1 MRNLSSEFKE
11 QLKNDNRDYLVKA
24 TITLINGEILELGNE
39 DIWEEGLKI
48 EDSVSEGQSF
58 QIGSAIINKLTLT
71 LSNLYGKFSSYD
83 FFGAKLILK
92 ITLPSEKFILSYNN
106 EILTY
111 DGKILGNEK
120 KYDVIHMGTYTV
132 DDPQY
137 NGSLITL
144 ECLDNMSKF
153 DEPYSKSTL
162 KYPATVFNIVYDCCS
177 VCDVQLD
184 TTAFSNMNV
193 VVQERPTD
201 DAITFR
207 EVLQWASQIACSW
220 AKCDEYGRLKIEWCR
235 QDLLESENPDPK
247 LYNTVTEISS
257 ISTSTD
263 DVVVT
268 GLRVTYVSTEE
279 ESEVTKEILKGETG
293 YVLSLEGNRLIQ
305 PENAEEVAEFVSGKV
320 IGLRFRPFTLSHLDD
335 PAIESGDIIKII
347 DFDDVYWSIVT
358 STTFFTEDYQST
370 SCGAETPSRNR
381 STQYSEA
388 TKTYVELR
396 KLVKKEQTDREV
408 AIANL
413 NKVLAES
420 SGLYQTVDVQED
432 GSSIYYLHDKPKL
445 EDSMTVIKLT
455 AGAIGV
461 STDGGKTYPYGFTVT
476 GEMIIRILQTEG
488 INADWIRTGNLLA
501 KDKDGKTT
509 FSVDID
515 TGEVI
520 IDASKISIGSKSIEE
535 TINEKVDGLQIGS
548 VNLLHNSKNMMYE
561 GNFFAAYILHH
572 NNEILIHD
580 HNKLT
585 Y

>member
-24 TITLINGEILELGNE
+24 TITLTSGEVLELGNE

-48 EDSVSEGQSF
+48 EDSVSEGNSF
-58 QIGSAIINKLTLT
+58 QIGSAIINKLTLN
-71 LSNLYGKFSSYD
+71 LSNLYGKFTKYD
-83 FFGAKLILK
+83 FEEASVTVK
-92 ITLPSEKFILSYNN
+92 ITIPKNPDNPNGE
-106 EILTY
+106 TY
-111 DGKILGNEK
+111 DI
-120 KYDVIHMGTYTV
+120 IHMGTYTV

-153 DEPYSKSTL
+153 DQPYSKSTL
-162 KYPATVFNIVYDCCS
+162 KYPATVFDIVYDCCS
-177 VCDVQLD
+177 VCDVQME
-184 TTAFSNMNV
+184 TITFNNMDV
-193 VVQERPTD
+193 LVQERPSD
-201 DAITFR
+201 EAITFR
-207 EVLQWASQIACSW
+207 EVLQWASQISCSW

-257 ISTSTD
+257 INTSTD

-268 GLRVTYVSTEE
+268 GLRVTYISNEG
-279 ESEVTKEILKGETG
+279 ESEETKEILKGNTG

-305 PENAEEVAEFVSGKV
+305 PENAEQVAEFVSGKV

-335 PAIESGDIIKII
+335 PAIEAGDIIKII

-358 STTFFTEDYQST
+358 STTFSTEDYQST
-370 SCGAETPSRNR
+370 SCGAETPNRNR

-396 KLVKKEQTDREV
+396 KQIKKEQTDREV
-408 AIANL
+408 AIDNL
-413 NKVLAES
+413 NKVLAEA
-420 SGLYQTVDVQED
+420 SGLYQTVEVQSD

-445 EDSMTVIKLT
+445 EDSKTVIKLT
-455 AGAIGV
+455 AEAIGV

-476 GEMIIRILQTEG
+476 GEMIIKILQTEG
-488 INADWIRTGNLLA
+488 INADWIKTGNLLA
-501 KDKDGKTT
+501 KDKDGNTT

-520 IDASKISIGSKSIEE
+520 IDASKISIGNKSIEE
-535 TINEKVDGLQIGS
+535 TINDTVSDLQIGS

-561 GNFFAAYILHH
+561 GNFFASHILYY
-572 NNEILIHD
+572 NNEPLIHD
-580 HNKLT
+580 NNKLT